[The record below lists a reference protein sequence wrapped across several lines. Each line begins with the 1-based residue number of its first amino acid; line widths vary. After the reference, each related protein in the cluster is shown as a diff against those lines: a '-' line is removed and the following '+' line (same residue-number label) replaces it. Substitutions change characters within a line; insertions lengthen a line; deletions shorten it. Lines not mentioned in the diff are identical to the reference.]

1 MSCQS
6 PRLLW
11 VCCSFTQGISQ
22 SDKEDERHV
31 VGRSLESCA
40 KEKESCASSKK
51 KLESRGRR
59 RRKKSLPQSQRVEG
73 RRREGRKL
81 QEAAA
86 TEKVN
91 WDIVK
96 FGRVLKI
103 EHVQADPLHIEML
116 AKKSGPGNHSAV
128 TCIVT
133 REVLEEEMGEVE
145 PEVVAKAF
153 ENLESAFKKENKE
166 IPAALEEILQKK

>member
-1 MSCQS
+1 MCKRKRKL
-6 PRLLW
+6 RLL
-11 VCCSFTQGISQ
+11 QEKAGGEQ
-22 SDKEDERHV
+22 KEEEEEEESSPEPKS
-31 VGRSLESCA
+31 GR
-40 KEKESCASSKK
+40 KK
-51 KLESRGRR
+51 KRR
-59 RRKKSLPQSQRVEG
+59 AEAA
-73 RRREGRKL
+73 
-81 QEAAA
+81 EAAA

-133 REVLEEEMGEVE
+133 REVLEEEMGG
-145 PEVVAKAF
+145 
-153 ENLESAFKKENKE
+153 S
-166 IPAALEEILQKK
+166 